1 MPSAANP
8 TPLWKPDEE
17 FIAEAQ
23 ITRFQAWASEHYGA
37 PADGGYE
44 ALHRWSVTELDTF
57 WKAVADWFDIR
68 FTTPTRAC
76 SATVPCPEPSGSPA
90 PP

>member
-8 TPLWKPDEE
+8 TPLWKPDAE

-23 ITRFQAWASEHYGA
+23 ITRFQAWASEHHGA

-44 ALHRWSVTELDTF
+44 ALHRWSVTELETF

-68 FTTPTRAC
+68 FTTPYTRVLGDRAMPG
-76 SATVPCPEPSGSPA
+76 AAWFPGA
-90 PP
+90 